1 MESRAGTTNR
11 KHPRV
16 LSTNKSTSGG
26 KEWRRRTTTVPRSSS
41 CRRRAC
47 RRCSDHAPPH
57 RTVAPT
63 LPSEQDP
70 LPPRRGNL
78 CSAVVALEADASRRE
93 GTHFCVVS
101 LLQRK
106 MDPSYASSV
115 GGWCILLQY
124 VSRGIFAFAFPYASA
139 VGESLSLDIYH
150 FAVVNKKKTN
160 FSCTILYVITLPS
173 CHLSA
178 TITWLMTPLLPVLNR
193 LC

>member
-57 RTVAPT
+57 HTVAPT

-78 CSAVVALEADASRRE
+78 CSAVVALGRCVKERGYLFLCCLSPPTQNGSLICILCWRLMHTATVRFER
-93 GTHFCVVS
+93 HFCLCV
-101 LLQRK
+101 
-106 MDPSYASSV
+106 
-115 GGWCILLQY
+115 
-124 VSRGIFAFAFPYASA
+124 
-139 VGESLSLDIYH
+139 
-150 FAVVNKKKTN
+150 
-160 FSCTILYVITLPS
+160 
-173 CHLSA
+173 
-178 TITWLMTPLLPVLNR
+178 PVCVR
-193 LC
+193 CWR